1 MDKNKIK
8 ELVCSTIDNYAPEII
23 KIGDTIFENP
33 ELGYKEFKTSKLV
46 KEVFEKIGLSYE
58 DNLAFTGVKAK
69 LKSNDDIDGINVCIM
84 GELDALICPEHPYAD
99 KVTGACHSCG
109 HNGQIASMLGVA
121 FGLALSGVSEKL
133 DGNVYFLAVPA
144 EECVELEFRNQMIK
158 EGKISYLGGKQE
170 LIHRGVF
177 DDIDIAMIVH
187 GMEDTGK
194 NTISVMAKN
203 IGFVTKKVKFI
214 GKESHAGLFPD
225 KGVNALNAASL
236 SLMAINSLRETF
248 RDEDYIRVHPI
259 ITKGGDIVNI
269 VPADV
274 RMESYVRGKSIE
286 SIKSANDKVNRAIKG
301 SAYALGAEVE
311 IKDVAGYLPINQN
324 RLLSDLFLENAKT
337 VFPEHEIIRNKL
349 GGASSDVGDVSMI
362 LPTIQS
368 GMGGFSGGFHS
379 KGLMV
384 TDKNRA
390 YIAPAKSMAMTVIDL
405 LYDKAEMARAVKESF
420 DGIKRTEYKAL
431 WKDILSQDESL
442 EI

>member
-1 MDKNKIK
+1 MDKNEIK
-8 ELVCSTIDNYAPEII
+8 DLVCSTIDKYASEII
-23 KIGDTIFENP
+23 KIGDFIFENP

-46 KEVFEKIGLSYE
+46 KETFDKIGLSYE

-69 LKSNDDIDGINVCIM
+69 LKSNDDIDGVNVCIM

-99 KVTGACHSCG
+99 KTTGACHSCG

-121 FGLALSGVSEKL
+121 FALALSGVSEEL
-133 DGNVYFLAVPA
+133 FGNVYFLAVPA
-144 EECVELEFRNQMIK
+144 EECVELEFRSKMIK

-170 LIHRGVF
+170 LISRGIF

-194 NTISVMAKN
+194 NTISVMSEN
-203 IGFVTKKVKFI
+203 VGFVTKKVKFI

-225 KGVNALNAASL
+225 RGVNALNAAGL

-259 ITKGGDIVNI
+259 ITKGGDTVNI

-274 RMESYVRGKSIE
+274 RMESYVRGKTIE
-286 SIKSANDKVNRAIKG
+286 AIKSVNDKVNRAFKG

-311 IKDVAGYLPINQN
+311 IDDVPGYLPLNQN
-324 RLLSDLFLENAKT
+324 KLLSDLFLENAKSIY
-337 VFPEHEIIRNKL
+337 PDYEIIRNKL
-349 GGASSDVGDVSMI
+349 GGASSDVGDVSMLI
-362 LPTIQS
+362 PTIQS

-390 YIAPAKSMAMTVIDL
+390 YIAPAKAMALTVIDL
-405 LYDKAEMARAVKESF
+405 LYDKAQIGKEVKASYNGLDKEQYR
-420 DGIKRTEYKAL
+420 DL
-431 WKDILSQDESL
+431 WEDILSQDEGL